1 MKKLT
6 ISDVLKPVVKAFDE
20 LNIPYFIGGS
30 VASTVYGLARTT
42 LDVDLIADLRSHQ
55 VTLLVEKIKHDFY
68 IDANMILEAINRRSS
83 FNLIHLKTIFKVDV
97 FILKERDY
105 DRTAFQRRRK
115 ESLEQK
121 KNAPQYDVASPEDVI
136 ISKLEWYREGGNISE
151 RQWNDVLGILKI
163 QKNHLDEDYMRNWC
177 VKLGL
182 EQLLKNA
189 LRETE

>member
-6 ISDVLKPVVKAFDE
+6 ISDVLKPVAKAFDE